1 MYVICL
7 EPRKYKISSLYIFML
22 RKRNKTNYCKMKI
35 IISLFSQV
43 YQEVENHKI
52 LTVNNVK
59 RVLQNKFPHANIWD
73 ILGIDSKYDGER
85 KVSWNANF

>member
-1 MYVICL
+1 
-7 EPRKYKISSLYIFML
+7 ML
-22 RKRNKTNYCKMKI
+22 GQRNKTNYCKMKI
-35 IISLFSQV
+35 IISLFSQM

-85 KVSWNANF
+85 KVSWNAHFKKYGEEAFIIS